1 MSDEQI
7 RTGKPV
13 FARPTLRMRMA
24 FAWIAVVCSS
34 TLLGGV
40 LGLFEMQ
47 SRGAA
52 AAHPPAVARA
62 ANDAPTSVS
71 ALPSK
76 YEISHS

>member
-7 RTGKPV
+7 RTEKPV
-13 FARPTLRMRMA
+13 FARPTLRMRLA

-34 TLLGGV
+34 TLLGGG

-52 AAHPPAVARA
+52 AARA
-62 ANDAPTSVS
+62 QVLAESASHAPILAFTSS
-71 ALPSK
+71 RGPG
-76 YEISHS
+76 